1 MSQFLDRLNEG
12 GPFFMYPLLIML
24 ILVLILIVKG
34 FLKKEYMAK
43 TISLIS
49 SITLFAVVWGFTGQ
63 IIGLITAFDTI
74 EAVGD
79 ISPPVLA
86 AGLKVGFLVPL
97 FGMFIFLV
105 GRLGIIILT
114 WMQKD

>member
-1 MSQFLDRLNEG
+1 MSVFFDKLNDG
-12 GPFFMYPLLIML
+12 GPFFMYPLLFIL

-34 FLKKEYMAK
+34 FLQKGNTKK

-49 SITLFAVVWGFTGQ
+49 SITLFAVVWGFFGQ
-63 IIGLITAFDTI
+63 IIGLITAFDAI

-79 ISPPVLA
+79 ISPAVLA
-86 AGLKVGFLVPL
+86 GGLKIGFLVPL
-97 FGMFIFLV
+97 FGSLIFLI
-105 GRLGIIILT
+105 GRLGIIIFT

>member
-12 GPFFMYPLLIML
+12 GSFFMYPLLFIL
-24 ILVLILIVKG
+24 ILVIVLIVKG
-34 FLKKEYMAK
+34 FLQKGNTKK
-43 TISLIS
+43 TVSLIS
-49 SITLFAVVWGFTGQ
+49 SITLFAVVWGFSGQ
-63 IIGLITAFDTI
+63 MIGMISAFDSI

-79 ISPPVLA
+79 ISPAVMA
-86 AGLKVGFLVPL
+86 GGLKISFLAPL
-97 FGMFIFLV
+97 FGMVIFLI